1 MRAEVIRS
9 ASVVQALSRCYVRSE
24 EAAVR
29 VLVFTEPFGT
39 IAENRLAARVGGL
52 SNEVAYDADP
62 ATRPRRAAR
71 TGGSPSI

>member
-1 MRAEVIRS
+1 M
-9 ASVVQALSRCYVRSE
+9 
-24 EAAVR
+24 R